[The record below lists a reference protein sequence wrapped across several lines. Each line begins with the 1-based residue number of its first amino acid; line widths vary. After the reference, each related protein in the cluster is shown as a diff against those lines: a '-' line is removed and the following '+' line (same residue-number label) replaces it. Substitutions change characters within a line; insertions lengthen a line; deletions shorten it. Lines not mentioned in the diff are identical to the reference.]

1 MVNRPNR
8 LNAFAF
14 QFIIVMLVR
23 VDHAQVGKGKAAI
36 FVIKFQKRECRI
48 LVLNTRTNPVECY
61 VSISL
66 NARRAIRYMDQT

>member
-1 MVNRPNR
+1 MVNRPIR

-23 VDHAQVGKGKAAI
+23 ADHAQVGKGKAMM

-48 LVLNTRTNPVECY
+48 LVRIGAPNPVECY

>member
-1 MVNRPNR
+1 
-8 LNAFAF
+8 
-14 QFIIVMLVR
+14 MLVR
-23 VDHAQVGKGKAAI
+23 VDHAQVDHGEAMM
-36 FVIKFQKRECRI
+36 FVIKFQKCVCRI